1 MEVEFLKNLGLDS
14 NAIAEV
20 QKEWGKEVETLKAD
34 KQALQIENKNLK
46 DDIAV
51 KDGII
56 KAKQEKLS
64 EFENIDVD
72 KLKTDEYDRGKK
84 DAQKEF
90 AQFKMESALEKALSG
105 AGAKNTKIL
114 KGLLD
119 MDKISFENDEL
130 SGLDEQIEQIRKD
143 NDYLFESQTPPP
155 KFTKETKTQA
165 NGEITKEQFAKM
177 GYGDRMKIYSE
188 SPELYNELK
197 GD

>member
-34 KQALQIENKNLK
+34 KQNLQIENKNLK

-130 SGLDEQIEQIRKD
+130 SGLDEPKRRRQSLQRKQKPR
-143 NDYLFESQTPPP
+143 QT
-155 KFTKETKTQA
+155 
-165 NGEITKEQFAKM
+165 AK
-177 GYGDRMKIYSE
+177 
-188 SPELYNELK
+188 
-197 GD
+197 